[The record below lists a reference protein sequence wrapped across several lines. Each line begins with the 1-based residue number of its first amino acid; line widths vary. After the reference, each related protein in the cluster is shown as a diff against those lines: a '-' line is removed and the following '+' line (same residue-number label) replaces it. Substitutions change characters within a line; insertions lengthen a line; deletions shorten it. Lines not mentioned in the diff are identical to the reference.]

1 MRLNDIFDFIN
12 NPILAT
18 TATVITAAVATL
30 LLHAIVTS
38 LLVRIGVRS
47 AYLHTFLKGSVA
59 PLRLLLPML
68 AMKASL
74 AAAPADFPW
83 LLLWDHL
90 ILIAIIASTTWLA
103 VNALIGV
110 RDVIML
116 RYPADLADNLIS
128 RRIQTQTTVLMRT
141 LSGVVILLGA
151 ATALMTFPEVRQ
163 VGASLL
169 ASAGI
174 AGVIAGFAA
183 KPLLGNLIAG
193 LQIAMAQPIRI
204 DDVVIVQGEWGR
216 IEEITGAYVVVKIW
230 DERRL
235 IVPLQ
240 WFIENPFENWTRSD
254 AHLIGSV
261 FLWTDYRLPLEPLRQ
276 ELKKICEAAPE
287 WDRRVCLLQVT
298 DTSERAMQLRALV
311 SAGDSARAWDLRCR
325 VREGLIAFLQREH
338 AEALPRVRAELTEAA
353 HAHDEREAQ
362 QGASNELSTARGRAT
377 PAPPER
383 ASAPPDN
390 R

>member
-362 QGASNELSTARGRAT
+362 QGASTELSTARGRAT